1 MAQPLRILA
10 DANIPFAAKA
20 FGGFGEVRELPGYA
34 IMSAEL
40 ADVDVLLVRSVT
52 QVGEQLLAGSPV
64 RFVGTATAGTDHVDE
79 DYLKRAEI
87 GFASAPG
94 SNATSVVEYTLAALI
109 STAADMGV
117 GLRGCTLGVVGCG
130 WIGEEVAVRAEVLGM
145 DVLRCDPPLDARHPA
160 PSPYVELGPLLQR
173 SDFITL
179 HTPLTRTT
187 QGVHATHHLID
198 SATLA
203 TMKPDAVLFN
213 AARGAVVDNGALKAA
228 LQTHSIAGAV
238 LDVWE
243 GEPEVDTDLA
253 RLVRIATPH
262 IAGYSFD
269 GKLKGTRMLEEAL
282 RGWLAGQAESVPS
295 AWDVE
300 AALESMQSKDLT
312 LYALPVQDDLD
323 GLNEVRWLNVL
334 VRQAY
339 NLRKDDTHFR
349 QTVLAA
355 APSER
360 AAAFLELRRTY
371 PVRRTWG
378 RFTVKTMIPKRLED
392 VVTKGLGMAVEE

>member
-10 DANIPFAAKA
+10 DANIPLAAQA

-34 IMSAEL
+34 ITSAEL
-40 ADVDVLLVRSVT
+40 ADVDVLLVRSAT
-52 QVGEQLLAGSPV
+52 QVDEQLLAGSPV

-79 DYLKRAEI
+79 DYLRRAEV

-109 STAADMGV
+109 STAADIGV

-145 DVLRCDPPLDARHPA
+145 DVLRCDPPLDARHPP
-160 PSPYVELGPLLQR
+160 PSPYVELEPLLQR
-173 SDFITL
+173 SDFVTL

-187 QGVHATHHLID
+187 QTAHATHHLID

-269 GKLKGTRMLEEAL
+269 GKVEGTRMLEEAL
-282 RGWLAGQAESVPS
+282 RAWLIVRADYVPP
-295 AWDVE
+295 AWDCG
-300 AALESMQSKDLT
+300 AALDSLRTKDLT

-323 GLNEVRWLNVL
+323 GLREVRWLNVL

-339 NLRKDDTHFR
+339 SLRKDDTRFR
-349 QTVLAA
+349 QVVLAA
-355 APSER
+355 APSKR
-360 AAAFLELRRTY
+360 AAAFRELRRSY
-371 PVRRTWG
+371 PVRRSWG

-392 VVTKGLGMAVEE
+392 VVTRGLGMAVME